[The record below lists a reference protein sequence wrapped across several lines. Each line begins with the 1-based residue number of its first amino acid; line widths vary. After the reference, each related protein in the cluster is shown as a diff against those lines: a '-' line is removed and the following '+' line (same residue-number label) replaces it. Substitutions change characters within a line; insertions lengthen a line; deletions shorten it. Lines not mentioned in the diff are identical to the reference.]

1 MKTRNQDMLE
11 TILSVAIQRKQM
23 KSLTNESLANQFDVS
38 VATVANRL
46 KSITKSLERY
56 ESDYDNFVKEDC
68 YKLRNLDSDIAAAVI
83 DRLENIER
91 VPRSLS
97 VIASEAIYAQFSRDW
112 DVRQQTY
119 KEDLA
124 KAKEMGIKK

>member
-56 ESDYDNFVKEDC
+56 ESDYDNFVKDDR
-68 YKLRNLDSDIAAAVI
+68 YKLCNLDSDIAAAVI
-83 DRLENIER
+83 DRLENIDR

-97 VIASEAIYAQFSRDW
+97 VIASEAIYAQFSRNW
-112 DVRQQTY
+112 DAGQKLY
-119 KEDLA
+119 KEDLIV
-124 KAKEMGIKK
+124 AKEMGIKK

>member
-1 MKTRNQDMLE
+1 MKTRNQAMLE
-11 TILSVAIQRKQM
+11 TIISVAIKRKQM
-23 KSLTNESLANQFDVS
+23 KSLTNECLAHQFDVS

-56 ESDYDNFVKEDC
+56 ESDYDNFVKEDR

-97 VIASEAIYAQFSRDW
+97 VIASEAIYAQFARDW
-112 DVRQQTY
+112 DIRQQTY